1 MSSKNK
7 KKTLVYQ
14 INRLLSDLL
23 AQQPGHRRKK
33 MCIKKAEGL
42 AANCYQ
48 FLLQACNLRAW

>member
-14 INRLLSDLL
+14 TNRLLTKLL
-23 AQQPGHRRKK
+23 AQQPGHRGKN
-33 MCIKKAEGL
+33 MCIKKAARL

>member
-1 MSSKNK
+1 MSSENK

-14 INRLLSDLL
+14 TNRLLTNLL
-23 AQQPGHRRKK
+23 AQQPCGRGKN
-33 MCIKKAEGL
+33 MCIKKAAGL